1 MSYILDA
8 LKKAD
13 AERESGEIPNIYSS
27 DSTLLPPGGAASSA
41 FRLRP
46 VIWGCAATVVLMI
59 MVFGMNWAMR
69 SGDAPARAAA
79 VPAVVVPTPSPP
91 VEATTASAVQ
101 APVVVAST
109 TVVDIFNG
117 DAKASQA
124 AQRVASAA
132 AALALPVPP
141 EAVDKLVSVR
151 TLSAKFTP
159 SLPRSAALAAS
170 TVASTAA
177 SDAASSAVLTLAEL
191 PEEIRRELPT
201 TQVGGAMYSDLASNR
216 VLIIN
221 GQALHE
227 GEDVAPGLTLTQIK
241 LKAAVLTYKGFRYSI
256 TY

>member
-13 AERESGEIPNIYSS
+13 AERESGELPNIYSS
-27 DSTLLPPGGAASSA
+27 ESTLLPPTPAGSSLFPRRA
-41 FRLRP
+41 
-46 VIWGCAATVVLMI
+46 VIWGCAATAVLVTVVLG
-59 MVFGMNWAMR
+59 VKWAMR
-69 SGDAPARAAA
+69 SGEAPAGATPVAT
-79 VPAVVVPTPSPP
+79 VVVPTPSSPID
-91 VEATTASAVQ
+91 ATPASAVQ
-101 APVVVAST
+101 APVVAAST

-117 DAKASQA
+117 DAKASLA
-124 AQRVASAA
+124 AQQVASAA

-141 EAVDKLVSVR
+141 AAVDKLVSAR
-151 TLSAKFTP
+151 TLPARFTP
-159 SLPRSAALAAS
+159 PLPSSAALP
-170 TVASTAA
+170 TSTAA
-177 SDAASSAVLTLAEL
+177 SDAVLTLAEL

-227 GEDVAPGLTLTQIK
+227 GEDVAPGLTLAQIK